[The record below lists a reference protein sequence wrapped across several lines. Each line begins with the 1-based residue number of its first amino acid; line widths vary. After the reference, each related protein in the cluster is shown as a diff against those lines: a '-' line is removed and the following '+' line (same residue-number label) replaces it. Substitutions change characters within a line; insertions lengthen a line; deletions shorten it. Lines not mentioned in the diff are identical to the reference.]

1 MEAVLFELW
10 VALMIVVVMMG
21 FARMILIVAMRF
33 MPPEPARKVAL
44 YTVAVLSLP
53 ILVPG
58 KLWLGLALLAGI
70 GLLTWQLSL
79 RREEPELGGAPAG
92 DEEAVEPAVTG
103 EHAGIG
109 AEPAF
114 GRRLQAGAPRHRRR
128 GAQDARG
135 HRHQARAE

>member
-1 MEAVLFELW
+1 VDEVLFELW
-10 VALMIVVVMMG
+10 VAFMIIVIMMG
-21 FARMILIVAMRF
+21 FARMILIVALRF
-33 MPPEPARKVAL
+33 MPYERACKVAL
-44 YTVAVLSLP
+44 WTVAVLSLP

-92 DEEAVEPAVTG
+92 DEEPVEAAVPG

-114 GRRLQAGAPRHRRR
+114 GRRLQARGQFAGGDRERR
-128 GAQDARG
+128 
-135 HRHQARAE
+135 E